1 MFCYN
6 IFFTI
11 HKSDILLVNNY
22 FKKFSF
28 TVIKQKFLFEPII
41 CEARQ
46 IYLKKELKFVFK
58 HFKFKIKK
66 ASQNTQKNFTLK
78 KLKKMIIFLEF
89 ILSNISR
96 TGYFNY
102 NLYNFLCNPCFLLYV
117 IIIF

>member
-1 MFCYN
+1 MFCSN
-6 IFFTI
+6 IFFTT
-11 HKSDILLVNNY
+11 HKSDILLVNDF

-41 CEARQ
+41 REARQ

-58 HFKFKIKK
+58 HFNYKIKK
-66 ASQNTQKNFTLK
+66 TSSNIQKNFTLK
-78 KLKKMIIFLEF
+78 KFKKMIIFLEF
-89 ILSNISR
+89 ILSNFSR

-102 NLYNFLCNPCFLLYV
+102 NLYNFFCNPCFLLNV